1 MTKKSKTDIKEAT
14 KRVVIDHNK
23 QMLYRK
29 VFSKLRKTVSDL
41 EKLAEAG
48 ENVDTTIGDVKRI
61 MDSLHIENFRRVHHK
76 KIKEL
81 KLFTDE

>member
-1 MTKKSKTDIKEAT
+1 MTKPKKDIKETT
-14 KRVVIDHNK
+14 KRVIIDRNK

-61 MDSLHIENFRRVHHK
+61 MDSLHIENFRRVHNK

-81 KLFTDE
+81 KLFE

>member
-14 KRVVIDHNK
+14 KRVVIDRNK
-23 QMLYRK
+23 QMLYRN

-61 MDSLHIENFRRVHHK
+61 MDSLHIENFRRVHNK

>member
-1 MTKKSKTDIKEAT
+1 MTKPKKDIKEAT
-14 KRVVIDHNK
+14 KRVVIDRNK
-23 QMLYRK
+23 QMLYRN
-29 VFSKLRKTVSDL
+29 VFCKLRKTVSDL

-61 MDSLHIENFRRVHHK
+61 MDSLHIENFRRVHNK

-81 KLFTDE
+81 KLFE